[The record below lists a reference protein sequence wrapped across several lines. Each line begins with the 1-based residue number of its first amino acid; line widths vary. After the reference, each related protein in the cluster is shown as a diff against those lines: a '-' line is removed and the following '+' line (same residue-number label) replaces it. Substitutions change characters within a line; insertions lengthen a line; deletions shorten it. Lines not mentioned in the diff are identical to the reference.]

1 MISYIKLNQVSKNV
15 SGEWNKMDKRL
26 SFNEDVVNYDRW
38 RPIYCKELFDDII
51 QYSELEQTKKAIE
64 VGVGTGQATEPFLA
78 TGCELTAVEIG
89 EDLAE
94 YTKEKFKEYGNFKV
108 YNTSFEDFECDD
120 DSFDIL
126 YSATAFHWIPQEI
139 GYPKALRIL
148 KSGGTLALF
157 WNKPFVN
164 REDDLLHQKIQSIYR
179 KYMPSSKKP
188 VENDSERY
196 DIMAKTI
203 QSYGFKDLQVK
214 IYHQTRVFNS
224 SDYISLLDTYSD
236 HRTMPEPSKQL
247 LYSEIKN
254 AILEHG
260 NVIKVYD
267 TMDLYLARK

>member
-38 RPIYCKELFDDII
+38 RPRYCKELFDDII